1 MRAPPGPAAVRTRT
15 VVPLVA
21 ALAFLAAACGGGGGG
36 GGTVDVTVESGA
48 TAGQVAERLGEA
60 GLVEYPTAFTLY
72 ARLRGAGSGLKSGQ
86 YRLPR
91 DASWGE
97 MLDAIR
103 SGRVVTHPV
112 TIPPGFTLR
121 RIAPRIARVSEVPAD
136 SVLALG
142 RDSALAAELGVPGP
156 GLEGYLFPET
166 YRFAGEIS
174 PREALAAMARR
185 YREFWGAEERAK
197 LDSLGMSEREVV
209 TLASIVER
217 EARVPGERRIIAGVY
232 ANRLE
237 KGMRLQADPTVQ
249 YLLDQP
255 KERLLYA
262 DIDRVGASP
271 YNTYTHAG
279 LPPGPIASPGGA
291 SLRAALDPADVPYF
305 YFVARTDGSHVFTRT
320 REEHVAAKER
330 VREP

>member
-1 MRAPPGPAAVRTRT
+1 M
-15 VVPLVA
+15 LFCLLLL
-21 ALAFLAAACGGGGGG
+21 ALSACGGSGSGS
-36 GGTVDVTVESGA
+36 VDVTVDSGSSA
-48 TAGQVAERLGEA
+48 HQVAERLEEA
-60 GLVEYPTAFTLY
+60 GLVDHPRLFTLY

-86 YRLPR
+86 YRLR
-91 DASWGE
+91 RSASWE
-97 MLDAIR
+97 ELLDAIR

-121 RIAPRIARVSEVPAD
+121 QIAPRVGEIAGVPAD
-136 SVLALG
+136 SVLSLA
-142 RDSALAAELGVPGP
+142 RDSALAAEIGVPGP

-166 YRFAGEIS
+166 YRFAGGIS

-185 YREFWGAEERAK
+185 YREFWGPEERAR
-197 LDSLGMSEREVV
+197 LDSLELTERELV

-217 EARVPGERRIIAGVY
+217 EARVAGERRTIAGVY
-232 ANRLE
+232 VNRLE

-249 YLLDQP
+249 YLLERP

-262 DIDRVGASP
+262 DIDRVGDSP

-279 LPPGPIASPGGA
+279 LPPGPIASPGAA
-291 SLRAALDPADVPYF
+291 SLRAALDPADVPYL
-305 YFVARTDGSHVFTRT
+305 YFVARPDGSHVFSRT

-330 VREP
+330 VRRP

>member
-1 MRAPPGPAAVRTRT
+1 MTPVGTDSVLHGGATAAVLSVLLLLSTG
-15 VVPLVA
+15 
-21 ALAFLAAACGGGGGG
+21 CGGSGNE
-36 GGTVDVTVESGA
+36 TVDVTVDEGTSA
-48 TAGQVAERLGEA
+48 RQVAERLEDE
-60 GLVEYPTAFTLY
+60 GLVDHPRIFTLY

-86 YRLPR
+86 YRLR
-91 DASWGE
+91 KSASWE
-97 MLDAIR
+97 ELVDAIR

-121 RIAPRIARVSEVPAD
+121 QIAPRVADVAGVPTD
-136 SVLALG
+136 SVLALA

-156 GLEGYLFPET
+156 HLEGYLYPET
-166 YRFAGEIS
+166 YRFAAGIS

-185 YREFWGAEERAK
+185 YREFWGPDERAR
-197 LDSLGMSEREVV
+197 LDSLDMTEREIV

-217 EARVPGERRIIAGVY
+217 EARVTGERPVIAGVY

-237 KGMRLQADPTVQ
+237 EGMRLQADPTVQ
-249 YLLDQP
+249 YLLDRP

-262 DIDRVGASP
+262 DIERVGDDP

-279 LPPGPIASPGGA
+279 LPPGPIASPGA
-291 SLRAALDPADVPYF
+291 PSLRAALNPADVPYL
-305 YFVARTDGSHVFTRT
+305 YFVARPDGSHVFTRT

-330 VREP
+330 VRQP

>member
-1 MRAPPGPAAVRTRT
+1 MSGTGAPPTASGRAAG
-15 VVPLVA
+15 
-21 ALAFLAAACGGGGGG
+21 LAAAALLVLSGACGGSGDGS
-36 GGTVDVTVESGA
+36 VDVTVESGA
-48 TAGQVAERLGEA
+48 TAGQVAERLQEA
-60 GLVEYPTAFTLY
+60 GLVEYPAAFTLY
-72 ARLRGAGSGLKSGQ
+72 ARVRGAGSGLKSGH

-91 DASWGE
+91 DASWE
-97 MLDAIR
+97 ELLNALR

-112 TIPPGFTLR
+112 TVPPGFTLR
-121 RIAPRIARVSEVPAD
+121 RIAPRVAEVSGVPAD
-136 SVLALG
+136 SVIALG
-142 RDSALAAELGVPGP
+142 RDSAFAEELGVPGP

-185 YREFWGAEERAK
+185 YREFWGPGEWTK
-197 LDSLGMSEREVV
+197 LDSLGMSERELV

-217 EARVPGERRIIAGVY
+217 EARVPGERRVIAGVY
-232 ANRLE
+232 VNRLE
-237 KGMRLQADPTVQ
+237 EGMRLQADPTVQ
-249 YLLDQP
+249 YLLDRP

-279 LPPGPIASPGGA
+279 LPPGPIASPGDA
-291 SLRAALDPADVPYF
+291 SLRAALDPADVPYL
-305 YFVARTDGSHVFTRT
+305 YFVARPDGSHVFTRT

-330 VREP
+330 VRQP